1 MSTAPPATGYEVRL
15 VTRPEGLPTV
25 ENFAVVEA
33 PLPTPAEDEVLVRN
47 LAFRV
52 SASIRMMISEGA
64 EAVEGVPFPAL
75 GPGDTLAEQAV
86 GEVVVAG
93 RGSGLKPGDL
103 VSHHLGYREYAAV
116 PLTGL
121 TRLSGDP
128 TDPDDPTHP
137 THPADPTHPTDPIV
151 HLGHGWTAYAALTRG
166 VQIRLGDTVFVSGAS
181 GAIGSMAGQIACLLG
196 AARVIGSAGSPAK
209 ADRLISGLGYDAVVL
224 RGGGSMADQLR
235 EAAPEGIDVVLDAV
249 GGEQLAAAI
258 EVANAGARILVIGAL
273 SGQLATSGT
282 GRTAPVELDSV
293 QLLLKKITLRGYS
306 ADDDP
311 DALAEWNE
319 KSAQWLRAGEIVFPH
334 TRIKGIENA
343 PQAIVDTI
351 GGRHLGTVVVEI

>member
-1 MSTAPPATGYEVRL
+1 MSTALPATGYEVRL

-33 PLPTPAEDEVLVRN
+33 PSPTPAEGEVLVRN

-86 GEVVVAG
+86 GAVVMAG
-93 RGSGLKPGDL
+93 RDSGLKPGDL

-121 TRLSGDP
+121 PRLSGDP
-128 TDPDDPTHP
+128 TDPTH
-137 THPADPTHPTDPIV
+137 PTHPTDPIV

-166 VQIRLGDTVFVSGAS
+166 VQIRPGDTVFVSGAS

-235 EAAPEGIDVVLDAV
+235 AAAPEGIDVVLDAV

-258 EVANAGARILVIGAL
+258 EVANPGARILVIGAL

-293 QLLLKKITLRGYS
+293 QLLLKKITVRGYS

-334 TRIKGIENA
+334 ARIKGIGNA